1 MKKLIA
7 GMFTALALTV
17 GLVTVSGTAASATDN
32 YSSNQPTTSVAS
44 QVKQALKAPGHLTA
58 KQAKKLAHKIKAAQK
73 AGIISKA
80 KAKKLLKKIKKDQ
93 KKRK

>member
-17 GLVTVSGTAASATDN
+17 GLVTVSGTAASADPYGPDT
-32 YSSNQPTTSVAS
+32 PTTSVVN

-58 KQAKKLAHKIKAAQK
+58 KQAHKLAHKIKAAKK

-80 KAKKLLKKIKKDQ
+80 KAKKLLKKVKKAQ